1 MKSDILAQCRSSA
14 SPAKPGKYTVEQ
26 MEKICA
32 SLDQAFALGWRLVP
46 PRLTVDMAA
55 AAFEDLPPPDI
66 LDRRLADQLAVML
79 PAGGKSPEVMVSW
92 KQSIARG
99 ATRYRMQ
106 LKAAPT
112 FGKGTP

>member
-1 MKSDILAQCRSSA
+1 VSGPRTKGAASA

-66 LDRRLADQLAVML
+66 LDRRLADQLAEML

-99 ATRYRMQ
+99 ATRYRLQ